1 MTISGVSGA
10 RTDNRFF
17 DVAVPMIAGDVVAG
31 QSLGGITNFVGAAM
45 VRYAL
50 VGVAIIGAA
59 TLKKRL
65 SLSSGDT
72 PSAQLADSPVPV
84 DNAGGSPRSTSML
97 MASARF
103 PSRSPVSTSGAT
115 SEFLVRA

>member
-17 DVAVPMIAGDVVAG
+17 NVAVPMIAADVVAG
-31 QSLGGITNFVGAAM
+31 QSLGGVTNFVGAAM

-59 TLKKRL
+59 TLKKGISPHSADTLKADNLAVVTLTERYL
-65 SLSSGDT
+65 S
-72 PSAQLADSPVPV
+72 PP
-84 DNAGGSPRSTSML
+84 NML
-97 MASARF
+97 
-103 PSRSPVSTSGAT
+103 
-115 SEFLVRA
+115 